1 MKTQTVLKWVV
12 GVAVVGFALWLGVT
26 FPRSNPV
33 INQIVGGSAGPT
45 VYDHNFFLAGLT
57 SGGTVATTSGL
68 IATYTTSEK
77 DFAQTPSYIVWTP
90 NLALTVSVTATST
103 FPYVPNVGDV
113 ASVVIKNATT
123 TAGSITF
130 AEGSGLTIK
139 HSEDDAGDAIAFT
152 DVSRVTFIR
161 TSSLTVTMMLEAF
174 HDN

>member
-1 MKTQTVLKWVV
+1 MNKTTLLKWIV
-12 GVAVVGFALWLGVT
+12 GAVVVGFALWLGVT

-33 INQIVGGSAGPT
+33 INQIVGGASGP
-45 VYDHNFFLAGLT
+45 VNYDHNFFLAGLT
-57 SGGTVATTSGL
+57 SGGYVATSSTA
-68 IATYTTSEK
+68 ATYTTEEK
-77 DFAQTPSYIVWTP
+77 DFRQTPSVISWLVNVP
-90 NLALTVSVTATST
+90 ITVTITATST
-103 FPYVPNVGDV
+103 FPYVPNDGDV

-123 TAGSITF
+123 TAGSITL

-174 HDN
+174 HDD